1 MKTLIA
7 LLAAAAFMAPAF
19 AADAPPVP
27 MTKADCEKTL
37 DMKWDATTKA
47 CLQSS
52 ASSGASDGTGS
63 KTSDRTPE
71 RQPPTVAR
79 ARPEPVR
86 LERMLVRPQPAR
98 LIAPQRSR
106 RSQSC
111 DCAVRWRGVLVPRAS
126 SISVKI

>member
-7 LLAAAAFMAPAF
+7 LLATTAFMAPAF

-71 RQPPTVAR
+71 TAAPDRSPGATGTGAAGTDAGQTPTGTSDR
-79 ARPEPVR
+79 TPT
-86 LERMLVRPQPAR
+86 
-98 LIAPQRSR
+98 
-106 RSQSC
+106 
-111 DCAVRWRGVLVPRAS
+111 
-126 SISVKI
+126 K